1 MDSETHELVERNGRP
16 YYWRAKNPDMDW
28 GDLSVTFDPMFPYGL
43 VIKPTPGAQI
53 SWSELP
59 MDKMRGLASR
69 YSYILA
75 RGFGAVEKPEYR
87 NKANEMGTVMNWVWG
102 DILEVKENPELDMN
116 NSEFFGGQFLL
127 RSRF

>member
-1 MDSETHELVERNGRP
+1 
-16 YYWRAKNPDMDW
+16 MDW

-53 SWSELP
+53 SWSQLP
-59 MDKMRGLASR
+59 MDKMRALAAR

-87 NKANEMGTVMNWVWG
+87 KKANEMGTVMNWVWG

-116 NSEFFGGQFLL
+116 NSK
-127 RSRF
+127 